1 MKELKK
7 LALILRALG
16 FSTITEEMLP
26 EEEKSSSF
34 GQCIIKLGRRA
45 WYVWAELDG
54 RFEVQFYYLNECIYD
69 GVYCDTLFDV
79 VDCIFNPNINRIKGN
94 GRANH
99 PATTRQTTWIQR

>member
-79 VDCIFNPNINRIKGN
+79 VDCIFNPNIID
-94 GRANH
+94 
-99 PATTRQTTWIQR
+99 